1 MFLDCIQRY
10 PKKERIQ
17 SVVNKIKRTKEI
29 EMMKIIQQKELR
41 KQERIK
47 QKLETKSMIKLSQT
61 NSFLR
66 YTTDLIL

>member
-47 QKLETKSMIKLSQT
+47 QKIETKSMIKLSQT
-61 NSFLR
+61 NSFVR

>member
-61 NSFLR
+61 NSFVR